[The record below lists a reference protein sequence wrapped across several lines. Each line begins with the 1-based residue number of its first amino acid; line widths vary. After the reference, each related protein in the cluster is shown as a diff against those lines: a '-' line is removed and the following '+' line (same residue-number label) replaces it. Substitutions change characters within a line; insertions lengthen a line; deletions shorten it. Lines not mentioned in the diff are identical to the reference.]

1 MVNPSNPFMKGEGK
15 LEEEVILNKILEEAN
30 QEANS
35 VIAEA
40 EEKARKMEEEI
51 TKNMTRQTE
60 KQFEI
65 MKQKIALEASSEI
78 EKAEFEAK
86 KSELLEKN
94 KIIEIVK
101 EKVKQKIKDLEEEKY
116 IHLIDEKIKRYQNEK
131 EVEVLLPKKCYEP
144 ISKLAIGYG
153 MKVEQTESFEFGVIV
168 RCGKIE
174 YNYDFEENMKVMEE
188 EIKKEIDTILFSN
201 L

>member
-1 MVNPSNPFMKGEGK
+1 M
-15 LEEEVILNKILEEAN
+15 EEEVILNKIIEEAN
-30 QEANS
+30 QEANL

-40 EEKARKMEEEI
+40 EEKAKNREEEI
-51 TKNMTRQTE
+51 TKNMARQTE
-60 KQFEI
+60 QQFEI

-78 EKAEFEAK
+78 EKAEFDAK
-86 KSELLEKN
+86 KRELLEKN

-101 EKVKQKIKDLEEEKY
+101 EKVKQKIKDLEDEKY

-131 EVEVLLPKKCYEP
+131 EVEVFLPKKCYEA

-153 MKVEQTESFEFGVIV
+153 MKVEQTENFAFGAIV
-168 RCGKIE
+168 KCGKIE